1 MDYKQKYLKYKQKYL
16 ELKQIG
22 GNKTCLENILHRYK
36 LHDKL
41 IVGRPGNGLII
52 VKFIDSEYP
61 HLSFEINDFHS
72 HKGIWNEGHA
82 TSSTKFDIS

>member
-22 GNKTCLENILHRYK
+22 GNKTCLENILHKYK
-36 LHDKL
+36 LYDKL
-41 IVGRPGNGLII
+41 KIGRPGNGLII

-61 HLSFEINDFHS
+61 HLSFKINDVYL
-72 HKGIWNEGHA
+72 HKSIWNEGRAHI
-82 TSSTKFDIS
+82 TLYNKEV